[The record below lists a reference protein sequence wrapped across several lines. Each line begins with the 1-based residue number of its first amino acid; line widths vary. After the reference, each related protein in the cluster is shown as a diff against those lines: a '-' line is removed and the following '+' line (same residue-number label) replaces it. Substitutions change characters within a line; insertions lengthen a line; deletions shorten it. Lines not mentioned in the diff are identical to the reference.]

1 MTLNVFSIF
10 KLNFDCIEVLLKRSK
25 GNSYGIYVVKQ
36 NQGREILYSYKKSI
50 CITVNLCLN
59 SSETN
64 HLDESKIDNV
74 IRNSNLPCIIV
85 HTKSLLKNIIN
96 MQKKLIHSQL
106 LVSMMK

>member
-1 MTLNVFSIF
+1 MVFMSSIQKQWRKVSF
-10 KLNFDCIEVLLKRSK
+10 KS
-25 GNSYGIYVVKQ
+25 
-36 NQGREILYSYKKSI
+36 KKSI

-64 HLDESKIDNV
+64 HLDESKSDNV
-74 IRNSNLPCIIV
+74 IRNSNLPSIIV